1 MQSWDEFEWDEENE
15 RHLARHRVDRFE
27 AEEAATDPQVVVR
40 RAGKDRFGNPR
51 YTYIAKTI
59 DGRVLFLVVDRKG
72 QQRWR
77 VGTGRDA
84 TLEEKRSYRRRSR

>member
-15 RHLARHRVDRFE
+15 RHMARHRVDRFE

-40 RAGKDRFGNPR
+40 RAGKDRFGNTR
-51 YTYIAKTI
+51 YNYITKTI

-84 TLEEKRSYRRRSR
+84 TFEEKRSYRRRSR